1 MTSSEQG
8 IEPPPEADLIR
19 VARMARGL
27 SPEKAADLTPI
38 RLGGARWRHI
48 ERGYEPKRP
57 PKAVRAPDRTLA
69 HMARV
74 VGVTPERLTDVGR
87 AGAAEVLREILRQE
101 AESDAAQQER
111 PYANL
116 ADRLERTAWE
126 MPLPVEQRKLII
138 DMLREAKSQGNGAE
152 RSA

>member
-1 MTSSEQG
+1 M
-8 IEPPPEADLIR
+8 EPPAEADLIR

-57 PKAVRAPDRTLA
+57 PKKVRAPDRTLA

-74 VGVTPERLTDVGR
+74 VGVTPERLSDVGR
-87 AGAAEVLREILRQE
+87 DDAAKVLREILLQE
-101 AESDAAQQER
+101 AESDEAQQDR

-126 MPLPVEQRKLII
+126 MPLPVDQRKLII
-138 DMLREAKSQGNGAE
+138 DLLREAKARGSEGQ

>member
-1 MTSSEQG
+1 MAVTSEMQ
-8 IEPPPEADLIR
+8 PPPEADLIR
-19 VARMARGL
+19 VARLARGI
-27 SPEKAADLTPI
+27 SPEAAAELAPI

-48 ERGYEPKRP
+48 EKGVDSKKRP
-57 PKAVRAPDRTLA
+57 VRGPDRTVA

-74 VGVTPERLTDVGR
+74 VGVTPDRLADVGR
-87 AGAAEVLREILRQE
+87 HEAAEVLREILRQE
-101 AESDAAQQER
+101 AEETQEQ

-126 MPLPVEQRKLII
+126 MPLPVEQRTMII
-138 DMLREAKSQGNGAE
+138 DMLREAKAQGANRK